1 MRTNALKSRYVT
13 DSPEPS
19 TKNSDRPE
27 RRFDDP
33 ESLLPQ
39 DDIDRVTALL
49 EGDTLTTGEQMKYRL
64 ELLSLNQVD
73 DSKLVA
79 GFVKSAPQFLAKNN
93 IGLDAGCEV
102 FADCGVPQNVLDQL
116 ITVPAKSKGGRT
128 TVDDVV
134 KTISVWA
141 STRNTFTKQDV
152 IDLTGASPG
161 TTNKALTAAVKAGT
175 ITDHGGNPKQYQP
188 KK

>member
-1 MRTNALKSRYVT
+1 MTTPLMTTEIDAYVAYL
-13 DSPEPS
+13 
-19 TKNSDRPE
+19 
-27 RRFDDP
+27 DDP

-39 DDIDRVTALL
+39 DDIDRVTAAL
-49 EGDTLTTGEQMKYRL
+49 EGDTLTTVERMNHEF
-64 ELLSLNQVD
+64 ELLNLNHVD

-93 IGLDAGCEV
+93 ITMKAGCDV
-102 FADCGVPQNVLDQL
+102 FAKYGVPQDVLDQL

-134 KTISVWA
+134 ATIGLM
-141 STRNTFTKQDV
+141 RKTFTKQEV

-161 TTNKALTAAVKAGT
+161 TTIKALTAAVKAGT
-175 ITDHGGNPKQYQP
+175 ITDQGGNPKHYQP

>member
-1 MRTNALKSRYVT
+1 MTTPLMTTEIDAYVAYL
-13 DSPEPS
+13 
-19 TKNSDRPE
+19 
-27 RRFDDP
+27 DDP

-49 EGDTLTTGEQMKYRL
+49 EGDTLTAGEQMKYRL
-64 ELLSLNQVD
+64 ELLSLNSVD

-79 GFVKSAPQFLAKNN
+79 GFVRSAPQFLAKNN
-93 IGLDAGCEV
+93 IGLDAGCAV
-102 FADCGVPQNVLDQL
+102 FADCGVPQEVLDQL

-128 TVDDVV
+128 TVDGVV
-134 KTISVWA
+134 KTINQM
-141 STRNTFTKQDV
+141 RNTFTKQDV

-161 TTNKALTAAVKAGT
+161 TTSKALTAAVKAGT
-175 ITDHGGNPKQYQP
+175 ITDQGGNPKQYHP